1 MCLKSI
7 EILTKTYEKYKL
19 KKKKNLENTT
29 YIFQKIKNSYISG
42 NLTF

>member
-19 KKKKNLENTT
+19 KKKNLENTT